1 MSKRKLILAK
11 NPLLS
16 GPALEERTK
25 LGIPYRE
32 IDINLIDPDPNQP
45 RTSFDPE
52 RLNELKHSIETY
64 GVLSPVLVRP
74 GKVSGRFI
82 LIAGERRFRASQLA
96 GKKVIPALIDS
107 GQEGSADRTLAMQLV
122 ENLQRA
128 DLSSLERAHAIGA
141 LRDSHHLSVRDIAE
155 RLGISKSMVQRSL
168 DILTLPDD
176 LLNALRGGASESKIL
191 LLAKIDDPEIRATYL
206 KDIESLTRGQ
216 LQKNLERQPKN
227 SDDTEKD
234 LSPDDKRVVEEI
246 QRAVGL
252 RVRLMRSSSQPE
264 AGKLSIDFYSNSDLQ
279 ELFRKLVAEI

>member
-1 MSKRKLILAK
+1 MSKRKLVLAK

-16 GPALEERTK
+16 GPALDERTK

-32 IDINLIDPDPNQP
+32 IDIGLIDPDPNQP

-52 RLNELKHSIETY
+52 KLNELRQSIETY

-74 GKVSGRFI
+74 GKVSGRFL
-82 LIAGERRFRASQLA
+82 LIAGERRYRASQLA
-96 GKKVIPALIDS
+96 GLKVIPVLIDS
-107 GQEGSADRTLAMQLV
+107 GREGSADRTLAMQLV

-141 LRDSHHLSVRDIAE
+141 LRDSHQLSVRDIAE
-155 RLGISKSMVQRSL
+155 RLGVSKSMVQRSL

-176 LLNALRGGASESKIL
+176 LLNALRSGASESKIL

-206 KDIESLTRGQ
+206 KDIETLTRGQ

-227 SDDTEKD
+227 SDDGERE

-246 QRAVGL
+246 QRSVGL
-252 RVRLMRSSSQPE
+252 RVRLMRSSAHPE

-279 ELFRKLVAEI
+279 ELFRKLVAEA

>member
-1 MSKRKLILAK
+1 MSKRKLVLAK

-16 GPALEERTK
+16 GPALDERTK
-25 LGIPYRE
+25 LGSPYRE
-32 IDINLIDPDPNQP
+32 IDIGLIDPDPNQP

-52 RLNELKHSIETY
+52 KLNELRQSIETY
-64 GVLSPVLVRP
+64 GVISPVIVRP
-74 GKVSGRFI
+74 GKASGRFL

-96 GKKVIPALIDS
+96 GLKAIPALVDS
-107 GQEGSADRTLAMQLV
+107 GKEGSADRTLAMQLV

-141 LRDSHHLSVRDIAE
+141 LRDSHQLSVRDIAE
-155 RLGISKSMVQRSL
+155 KLGVSKSMVQRSL

-216 LQKNLERQPKN
+216 LQKNLERQPRN
-227 SDDTEKD
+227 SDDGERT

-252 RVRLMRSSSQPE
+252 RVRLMRSTVQPE
-264 AGKLSIDFYSNSDLQ
+264 SGKLTVDFYSNSDLQ
-279 ELFRKLVAEI
+279 ELFRKLVAEA